1 MKIDEGKRE
10 YMIYNASAGGSVGA
24 DAMRDVLGALDEAMR
39 MLADAEACCSR
50 NSRAADEHKFCEAE
64 RACAVLD
71 RQDLRKRAED
81 AEASARAVEAE
92 IVAWLRND
100 DICKTPKGTF
110 TVEFEDLADA
120 IERGEHRAK
129 K

>member
-1 MKIDEGKRE
+1 MQCPFCRLNKPSLACSDCVNYACEKAAKHAITLNAGNERE
-10 YMIYNASAGGSVGA
+10 AV
-24 DAMRDVLGALDEAMR
+24 
-39 MLADAEACCSR
+39 
-50 NSRAADEHKFCEAE
+50 RA
-64 RACAVLD
+64 
-71 RQDLRKRAED
+71 
-81 AEASARAVEAE
+81 AVEAE